1 MPTQIKKQIIQGFT
15 LVELLVVIAILGV
28 LSVVGLSAF
37 NTSQMRGRD
46 AERKSD
52 LKQIA
57 SALELYYS
65 DYNSYPGALNGQ
77 VLGCP
82 SNTETACVWGADQF
96 TDGRTIYM
104 STLPIDPASD
114 LQYYYRTVEV
124 NGINNQGFQ
133 LYARLENTRDISSCL
148 SGDCGSHTELP
159 SGVSCGSTG
168 TCNFSITSP
177 NTTYD
182 TE

>member
-1 MPTQIKKQIIQGFT
+1 MLTQIKKQTLHGFT

-28 LSVVGLSAF
+28 LSVVGLTAF

-65 DYNSYPGALNGQ
+65 DYNTYPGALNGQ

-82 SNTETACVWGADQF
+82 SNTQTACTWGVDQF
-96 TDGRTIYM
+96 TDGRTVYIK
-104 STLPIDPASD
+104 TLPKDPTSD

-124 NGINNQGFQ
+124 NGISNQGFQ
-133 LYARLENTRDISSCL
+133 LYATLENTRDISSCL
-148 SGDCGSHTELP
+148 GNDCGSHSELP
-159 SGVSCGSTG
+159 SGVSCGGTG
-168 TCNFSITSP
+168 TCNFSITSS

-182 TE
+182 AD